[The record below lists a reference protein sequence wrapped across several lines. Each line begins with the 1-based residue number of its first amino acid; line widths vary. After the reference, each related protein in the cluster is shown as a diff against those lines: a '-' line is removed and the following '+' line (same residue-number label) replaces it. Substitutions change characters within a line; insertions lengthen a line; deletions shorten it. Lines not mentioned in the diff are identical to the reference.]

1 MKRRSPPGKANA
13 DKDDRHHASPLG
25 LGAVPEIDNTIVSYF
40 ASPVTRTDRQVL
52 SLAELAEDHNCM
64 GPVDEADG
72 AAPIDVHRLA
82 EIWNVPEEGYWLVDG
97 HLAHLLEVD
106 GIVLLRCDPT
116 ALNERLTARGYGAR
130 KVKANVEWEMTAG
143 HWAELM
149 EFEIDLPLLELDS
162 TDDGAETAASVQA
175 WVNEGLPSLPLT
187 EQAVDAIDW
196 LGE

>member
-1 MKRRSPPGKANA
+1 M
-13 DKDDRHHASPLG
+13 
-25 LGAVPEIDNTIVSYF
+25 
-40 ASPVTRTDRQVL
+40 
-52 SLAELAEDHNCM
+52 
-64 GPVDEADG
+64 
-72 AAPIDVHRLA
+72 
-82 EIWNVPEEGYWLVDG
+82 
-97 HLAHLLEVD
+97 LEVD

>member
-1 MKRRSPPGKANA
+1 MVASCVLAVSGTPGTGKTTLCEA
-13 DKDDRHHASPLG
+13 
-25 LGAVPEIDNTIVSYF
+25 LGA
-40 ASPVTRTDRQVL
+40 AGWQVL
-52 SLAELAEDHNCM
+52 SLADLAEEHGCM

-82 EIWNVPEEGYWLVDG
+82 EAWEAPEEGRWLVDG

-106 GIVLLRCDPT
+106 GIVLLRCRPSV
-116 ALNERLTARGYGAR
+116 LNDRLSARGYGAR

-149 EFEIDLPLLELDS
+149 EFEIDLPLLELD
-162 TDDGAETAASVQA
+162 TTEGGTVTVDQVRA
-175 WVNEGLPSLPLT
+175 WVEEGLPSGPLT
-187 EQAVDAIDW
+187 EQALGAIDW